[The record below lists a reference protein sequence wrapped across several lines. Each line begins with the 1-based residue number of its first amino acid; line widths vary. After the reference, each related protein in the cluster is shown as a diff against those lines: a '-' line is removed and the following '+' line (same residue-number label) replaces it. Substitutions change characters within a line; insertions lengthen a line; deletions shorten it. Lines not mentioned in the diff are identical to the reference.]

1 MGYEDNIL
9 FTPASLLELLSSID
23 ELKDYTI
30 GITETIDGNLQC
42 QIGDSVY
49 DIQSDMADEVAVD
62 SDVID
67 EIDDINQTAY
77 DELGNDF
84 DTYDTQDIESG
95 IIKEVAKT
103 LLLGGMVRLTTDMLK
118 KE

>member
-1 MGYEDNIL
+1 MQYYIGLDNGGTTTKAAL
-9 FTPASLLELLSSID
+9 
-23 ELKDYTI
+23 
-30 GITETIDGNLQC
+30 
-42 QIGDSVY
+42 
-49 DIQSDMADEVAVD
+49 
-62 SDVID
+62 
-67 EIDDINQTAY
+67 Y